1 MWNRLVKVVQ
11 YNAPDNGECVEVSY
25 EYDALNHRIS
35 RNCGEETT
43 KYAYGRNGAL
53 AYQEKTVDG
62 NVTKRSF
69 AYLNNEIVGFTDKAG
84 EEEAAYYTVTDI
96 QGSITEVYDG
106 SSKLVWKSG
115 YTAFGQLAGEV
126 VDLIDFDGMYTG
138 CDYDAE
144 TGLTYHWNRWR
155 SEDGS
160 CFITQ
165 DPIRDGLNW
174 YVYCNGD
181 PVNYFDNFGLSPKSA
196 LELISE
202 KRDVI
207 NRVSEYYEV
216 DSAGVASVIFQEK
229 YHGIWAEAKNGLA
242 YIAELGIHDKTDPA
256 TSFGLA
262 EMQLQRAAA
271 LLGADIKQ
279 SGIKKEMYNELMKD
293 DRSIALIALNI
304 AENEKVLGFK
314 LEGSAAGYAH
324 NMGAKRYNDYLNQVE
339 NPPNDKIPKRSEN
352 YQEPIKDALNGIVD
366 TRTDSERKNK

>member
-1 MWNRLVKVVQ
+1 M
-11 YNAPDNGECVEVSY
+11 
-25 EYDALNHRIS
+25 
-35 RNCGEETT
+35 
-43 KYAYGRNGAL
+43 
-53 AYQEKTVDG
+53 
-62 NVTKRSF
+62 
-69 AYLNNEIVGFTDKAG
+69 
-84 EEEAAYYTVTDI
+84 
-96 QGSITEVYDG
+96 
-106 SSKLVWKSG
+106 
-115 YTAFGQLAGEV
+115 
-126 VDLIDFDGMYTG
+126 IDFDGMYTG

-160 CFITQ
+160 CFISE
-165 DPIRDGLNW
+165 DPARDGANW

-242 YIAELGIHDKTDPA
+242 YIAELGIHDKTDPT

-314 LEGSAAGYAH
+314 LEGAAAGYAH

-352 YQEPIKDALNGIVD
+352 YQEAIKDALNGIVD